1 MIDCEKGG
9 YNSGRKYC
17 LQVTEALN
25 DNLLLAGRKFSGLP
39 EEATPAAQLAHIITR
54 LADSA
59 NKRKRPK
66 SLWLQSRIAAKTLFN
81 DFTFQTI
88 IAMILVANFIT
99 NAYEAQMYG
108 KLGTKD
114 NPTPALEV
122 LNLLDLIFTAI
133 FVAELLL
140 NLHGHLFIEF
150 VTNAWSIFDF
160 LVVAVSLVTLF
171 SSDDSQV
178 PITVFRLLRAF
189 RVLRLFGRLKAIKK
203 IINALSASLIPV
215 ANAFMI
221 LGIVIMLYSIIAV
234 TFFAESAP
242 TDMGNLSRAIISLF
256 KIAGGDT
263 WVGEGDPEDGLP
275 VLREDGSVNWPV
287 GVFVISYVLI
297 INWTLLQVSVA
308 VLLDNFV
315 SETTRQQVIHRF
327 VSYLSAEHV

>member
-25 DNLLLAGRKFSGLP
+25 DDLLLAGRKFSGLP

-150 VTNAWSIFDF
+150 VTNAWSLFDF

-178 PITVFRLLRAF
+178 PIVH
-189 RVLRLFGRLKAIKK
+189 
-203 IINALSASLIPV
+203 
-215 ANAFMI
+215 
-221 LGIVIMLYSIIAV
+221 
-234 TFFAESAP
+234 
-242 TDMGNLSRAIISLF
+242 
-256 KIAGGDT
+256 
-263 WVGEGDPEDGLP
+263 
-275 VLREDGSVNWPV
+275 
-287 GVFVISYVLI
+287 
-297 INWTLLQVSVA
+297 Q
-308 VLLDNFV
+308 
-315 SETTRQQVIHRF
+315 
-327 VSYLSAEHV
+327 